1 MRAVTITC
9 MNTYAPSAFPA
20 SRVLV
25 VGGAGYI
32 GSHMLL
38 ALQDAGWP
46 ENQLQVF
53 DNLSRGHA
61 DACGNVPV
69 FKGDLRHPNDL
80 QTCIERFKPDL
91 VMHFGALAYVGES
104 VQEPLLY
111 YENNVAGSLNLLE
124 AMMNHGVNKLVFS
137 STCATYGEPQEVP
150 IPESHPQSPINPYG
164 RTKLMIEQA
173 LKDYAPA
180 YGLHSIS
187 LRYFN
192 AAGADPMGRARERHD
207 PETHLIPLVL
217 QEAARTQAGGSP
229 KDTRLEVFGTDFD
242 TPDGSCIRDYIH
254 VEDLCQAHLLAAQRL
269 LQEGSTSE
277 AEFFNLA
284 NGNGYS
290 VLEVIE
296 TCQRITGQPIEAKH
310 SPRRAGDPACLIG
323 QAALAHQRLGWS
335 PKHSLEKII
344 EDAWRVQQV

>member
-1 MRAVTITC
+1 
-9 MNTYAPSAFPA
+9 
-20 SRVLV
+20 
-25 VGGAGYI
+25 
-32 GSHMLL
+32 
-38 ALQDAGWP
+38 
-46 ENQLQVF
+46 
-53 DNLSRGHA
+53 
-61 DACGNVPV
+61 
-69 FKGDLRHPNDL
+69 
-80 QTCIERFKPDL
+80 
-91 VMHFGALAYVGES
+91 
-104 VQEPLLY
+104 
-111 YENNVAGSLNLLE
+111 
-124 AMMNHGVNKLVFS
+124 
-137 STCATYGEPQEVP
+137 
-150 IPESHPQSPINPYG
+150 
-164 RTKLMIEQA
+164 
-173 LKDYAPA
+173 
-180 YGLHSIS
+180 
-187 LRYFN
+187 
-192 AAGADPMGRARERHD
+192 
-207 PETHLIPLVL
+207 
-217 QEAARTQAGGSP
+217 
-229 KDTRLEVFGTDFD
+229 VFGTDFD